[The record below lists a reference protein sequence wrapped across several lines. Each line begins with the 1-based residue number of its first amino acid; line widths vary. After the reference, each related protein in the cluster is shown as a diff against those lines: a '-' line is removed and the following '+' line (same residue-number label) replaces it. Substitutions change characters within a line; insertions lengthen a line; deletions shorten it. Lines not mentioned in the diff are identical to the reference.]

1 MNHPPESGVTIQINN
16 LAALERLLG
25 ADSELTTSIR
35 SSVAEAFAKKHMVN
49 LVEREFSQKEAAM
62 KQLVAEEVARY
73 CLQKTRDSTS
83 WAPIVELTPSVKEKI
98 KLEVSTQLGMVM
110 AGEIAR
116 QKAEVTA
123 ALVKELETLR
133 ACIPNLVT
141 ERVTVKF
148 NKEVTDALDARLKEL
163 RNLLPADPPESRKI
177 TVP

>member
-98 KLEVSTQLGMVM
+98 KLEVSTVM
-110 AGEIAR
+110 TEELTKQRAEI
-116 QKAEVTA
+116 TT

-141 ERVTVKF
+141 ERVTMKF
-148 NKEVTDALDARLKEL
+148 NKEISDALDARLKEL